1 MARGRAETTPGQ
13 ASFEECLNEQFT
25 SLRSTLLQKH
35 RASTQHLRVTNLT
48 LRHQLQ
54 ALRSRGILE
63 AKVPPHELASHTDV
77 EIELGDYDRVQQRW
91 ADMTSKLL
99 RHDDEVLDGHA
110 PLMPHWHVLRL
121 HSTWQISLEETM
133 RFGRK
138 RLMEEMELE
147 AGHHRTGS
155 RTTLR
160 FNDTFIDERSCLRH
174 FVVGPRSKIQF
185 CWACLATILIVWDI
199 MTLPLELFPIH
210 DFVRIV
216 DAMAIASW
224 IFWLIDIPLHLFFGV
239 QVAGTNELR
248 PPVLWSLY
256 LRSWFLVDFLVVAI
270 DATVIALDGLEAG
283 SVSSPMFRS
292 ARLIRALRMV
302 RLVRLIRVARLERTL
317 TLLANRF
324 LSTYSFMVMKL
335 MGYLLLLLAVNHVTA
350 CCWYGIGVWSGDRNW
365 MQRLEIEEA
374 SFLDSYVSAMH
385 WALTQFTPS
394 TNNIAPDN
402 PWERFFAIW
411 VILLAMG
418 VFSSFI
424 ASISSTVNSMR
435 LARAEEI
442 KQKADLRQFFM
453 DRNLSVDLFG
463 KVQAVLAKEGLFEVR
478 KLENQVQLVQTIPE
492 RFKVQ
497 LHREM
502 YMNSL
507 TKLGIWP
514 KWGHQEDAQ
523 FLLTV
528 CHHGMK
534 EHVSMLGQD
543 VFMPGRDCREV
554 YIIDSGSLE
563 YSASGQMPF
572 ECTASATDSVLCLPA
587 LWAEW
592 THRGRLTANCGLCYY
607 NGIDCEQFCSLAIN
621 FGGVLCHYLKILGI
635 LLVGAIESLD
645 EEAIHVTDV
654 SVQTHVPLTGIVHR
668 ATQFASIQTTATAL
682 KQLRETPKTKHQL

>member
-1 MARGRAETTPGQ
+1 
-13 ASFEECLNEQFT
+13 
-25 SLRSTLLQKH
+25 
-35 RASTQHLRVTNLT
+35 
-48 LRHQLQ
+48 
-54 ALRSRGILE
+54 
-63 AKVPPHELASHTDV
+63 
-77 EIELGDYDRVQQRW
+77 
-91 ADMTSKLL
+91 
-99 RHDDEVLDGHA
+99 
-110 PLMPHWHVLRL
+110 MPHWHALRL

-155 RTTLR
+155 RTMLR
-160 FNDTFIDERSCLRH
+160 FNDTFIDERSCFRH
-174 FVVGPRSKIQF
+174 LVVGPRSKVQF

-210 DFVRIV
+210 NFVRIV

-224 IFWLIDIPLHLFFGV
+224 IFWLIDIPLHLVFGV

-248 PPVLWSLY
+248 PAVLWSLY
-256 LRSWFLVDFLVVAI
+256 LRSWFMVDFLVVAI
-270 DATVIALDGLEAG
+270 DAIVIALDGFQAG

-324 LSTYSFMVMKL
+324 LSTYSFMVMKV

-365 MQRLEIEEA
+365 MQRLEIEETN
-374 SFLDSYVSAMH
+374 FLDSYVSAMH

-453 DRNLSVDLFG
+453 DRNLSVELFG
-463 KVQAVLAKEGLFEVR
+463 KVQGVLAKEGLFEVR
-478 KLENQVQLVQTIPE
+478 KLESQVQLVETIPE
-492 RFKVQ
+492 RYKVQ

-502 YMNSL
+502 YMSSL

-514 KWGHQEDAQ
+514 KWGHKEDAQ

-563 YSASGQMPF
+563 YSASGEMPF
-572 ECTASATDSVLCLPA
+572 ECTAASATDSVLCLPA

-592 THRGRLTANCGLCYY
+592 THRGRLTANYGLCYY

-635 LLVGAIESLD
+635 LLVGAIEALD
-645 EEAIHVTDV
+645 EEAIHVTDI
-654 SVQTHVPLTGIVHR
+654 SLQTHVPLSGIVLR

-682 KQLRETPKTKHQL
+682 KQLRETPKTKHRL

>member
-1 MARGRAETTPGQ
+1 
-13 ASFEECLNEQFT
+13 
-25 SLRSTLLQKH
+25 
-35 RASTQHLRVTNLT
+35 
-48 LRHQLQ
+48 
-54 ALRSRGILE
+54 
-63 AKVPPHELASHTDV
+63 
-77 EIELGDYDRVQQRW
+77 
-91 ADMTSKLL
+91 
-99 RHDDEVLDGHA
+99 
-110 PLMPHWHVLRL
+110 
-121 HSTWQISLEETM
+121 
-133 RFGRK
+133 
-138 RLMEEMELE
+138 
-147 AGHHRTGS
+147 
-155 RTTLR
+155 
-160 FNDTFIDERSCLRH
+160 
-174 FVVGPRSKIQF
+174 FVV
-185 CWACLATILIVWDI
+185 
-199 MTLPLELFPIH
+199 
-210 DFVRIV
+210 DFV
-216 DAMAIASW
+216 
-224 IFWLIDIPLHLFFGV
+224 
-239 QVAGTNELR
+239 
-248 PPVLWSLY
+248 
-256 LRSWFLVDFLVVAI
+256 VVAI
-270 DATVIALDGLEAG
+270 DAMVIALDGLQAG

-324 LSTYSFMVMKL
+324 LSTYSFMVMKV

-350 CCWYGIGVWSGDRNW
+350 CCWYGIGVWSGERNW
-365 MQRLEIEEA
+365 MQRLEIEETN
-374 SFLDSYVSAMH
+374 FLDSYVSAMH

-453 DRNLSVDLFG
+453 DRNLSVELFG
-463 KVQAVLAKEGLFEVR
+463 KVQGVLAKEGLFEVR
-478 KLENQVQLVQTIPE
+478 KLESQVQLVETIPE

-502 YMNSL
+502 YMSSL

-514 KWGHQEDAQ
+514 KWGHKEDAQ

-572 ECTASATDSVLCLPA
+572 ECTAASATDSVLCLPA

-592 THRGRLTANCGLCYY
+592 THRGRLTANYGLCYY
-607 NGIDCEQFCSLAIN
+607 NGVDCEQFCSLAIN
-621 FGGVLCHYLKILGI
+621 FGGVLCHYL
-635 LLVGAIESLD
+635 
-645 EEAIHVTDV
+645 
-654 SVQTHVPLTGIVHR
+654 
-668 ATQFASIQTTATAL
+668 
-682 KQLRETPKTKHQL
+682 